1 MSLRDFLRPT
11 ASEHARFGCHSLS
24 QRKHTTS
31 RSRKQTGTCLSE
43 YGEAKAQRLRKCG
56 KVHFCIL
63 RCEGCGSRMPFVIS
77 NNGSLNKRAEGD
89 FPAATDYEVA
99 HAYYPGRGSW
109 QRRLNTECLRGLREL
124 VPLVSEDGRIQFFSA
139 GPVFTDDGFLYST
152 HATAVQRADGSLWCL
167 VRGTLIPT
175 FLHKDQ
181 AVDVVVRPASLSN
194 PCLQSV
200 LTASRIWFGVMES
213 CQQRN
218 GAGYQRLGTVVL
230 PFSSGGGGCMRMGT
244 LAAPENGVVKA
255 KFIEVRGPWISYT
268 ANPANAMLGLT
279 IKVCSK
285 PEGEPALLTL
295 KLEARL
301 TTTFEVSG
309 SKLIAKLSLD
319 SSDGISISTPV
330 ARTPVGRYRQWSE
343 TVVRKTLAVL
353 NRAYKERAPTLST
366 LKHMSNP
373 AVTISQD
380 LLHIHETA

>member
-1 MSLRDFLRPT
+1 MCGNPIFKSHSMDRAGRRRFPSSYGLRGGDLTYMSCLEGHNGFRRRESRFRIVEDKT
-11 ASEHARFGCHSLS
+11 VITKVESRFGHGDGSP
-24 QRKHTTS
+24 H
-31 RSRKQTGTCLSE
+31 
-43 YGEAKAQRLRKCG
+43 LRKALDLL
-56 KVHFCIL
+56 VQIML
-63 RCEGCGSRMPFVIS
+63 
-77 NNGSLNKRAEGD
+77 
-89 FPAATDYEVA
+89 TDSVA
-99 HAYYPGRGSW
+99 HAYPDGIGTV
-109 QRRLNTECLRGLREL
+109 NTECLRGLREL

-139 GPVFTDDGFLYST
+139 GPVVFTDDAFIFHY
-152 HATAVQRADGSLWCL
+152 ATAVQRADGSRVVLG
-167 VRGTLIPT
+167 GTRP
-175 FLHKDQ
+175 FPPPPQ
-181 AVDVVVRPASLSN
+181 GPAVDVVVSASIPSAILSTVSPHSLSAMVWGDG
-194 PCLQSV
+194 V
-200 LTASRIWFGVMES
+200 LSAEERRWIPE
-213 CQQRN
+213 
-218 GAGYQRLGTVVL
+218 
-230 PFSSGGGGCMRMGT
+230 
-244 LAAPENGVVKA
+244 APENGVVKA